1 VLITGGNTLP
11 VSTEPEDVPPPLV
24 WRSDSEPGITRRRA
38 GTGFSYRGP
47 NGSLVDESTRAR
59 IKRLAIPPA
68 WTDVWICTSSNGHLQ
83 ATGRDARGRKQ
94 YRYHPDF
101 RAHRDAVK
109 FDRLVEFGESLAPI
123 RKQVEADLALP
134 ALPKTKVTALVV
146 RLLEDTMIRV
156 GNEEYARANASYGL
170 TTLRDRHAKFTSSGL
185 RLVFTSK
192 HGVRTDVVVPDRRL
206 RSIVRRCQD
215 LPGQVLFQ
223 YLDEESNEPRPISS
237 TDVNDYLRSISGEN
251 VTAKDFR
258 TWKAT
263 LMATVELAAL
273 PSPTSD
279 RDARSAIVEVAS
291 MVSDQLRNTPAV
303 SRGSYIHPAVFDAY
317 RAGDLAALWQ
327 SASPRGP
334 RRLSADER
342 RLLRVL
348 TILEHRR
355 VA

>member
-1 VLITGGNTLP
+1 MTT
-11 VSTEPEDVPPPLV
+11 TEIEEVPPPLV

-47 NGSLVDESTRAR
+47 TGSPVDESTRAR

-68 WTDVWICTSSNGHLQ
+68 WTDVWICTSPNGHLQ

-109 FDRLVEFGESLAPI
+109 FDHLVEFGESLAPI
-123 RKQVEADLALP
+123 RRQVAADLTLP

-146 RLLEDTMIRV
+146 RLLEETMIRV
-156 GNEEYARANASYGL
+156 GNEEYARTNASYGL
-170 TTLRDRHAKFTSSGL
+170 TTLRDRHAKLTQSEL

-192 HGVRTDVVVPDRRL
+192 HRVRTDVVVSDRRL

-223 YLDEESNEPRPISS
+223 YLDEETDEPRPVSS

-263 LMATVELAAL
+263 LIATVELAGL

-279 RDARSAIVEVAS
+279 RDARSTMVEVAS
-291 MVSDQLRNTPAV
+291 LVADQLRNTPAV
-303 SRGSYIHPAVFDAY
+303 SRASYVHPAVFDAY
-317 RAGDLAALWQ
+317 RAGELDTLWQ
-327 SASPRGP
+327 RASARGS
-334 RRLSADER
+334 RLLSVDER

-348 TILEHRR
+348 TALERR
-355 VA
+355 RAA

>member
-1 VLITGGNTLP
+1 MTT
-11 VSTEPEDVPPPLV
+11 TEDEEVPPPLV
-24 WRSDSEPGITRRRA
+24 WRSDNEPGITRRRA
-38 GTGFSYRGP
+38 GSGFSYRGP
-47 NGSLVDESTRAR
+47 SGSLVDESTRTR

-68 WTDVWICTSSNGHLQ
+68 WTDVWICASPNGHLQ
-83 ATGRDARGRKQ
+83 ATGRDERGRKQ

-123 RKQVEADLALP
+123 RKRVESDLTLP

-146 RLLEDTMIRV
+146 RLLEDTMVRV
-156 GNEEYARANASYGL
+156 GNEEYARTNASYGL
-170 TTLRDRHAKFTSSGL
+170 TTLRDRHAKFTPSGL

-192 HGVRTDVVVPDRRL
+192 HRVRTDIVVSDRRL

-223 YLDEESNEPRPISS
+223 YLDEETDEPRPISS
-237 TDVNDYLRSISGEN
+237 TDVNDYLRSISGQS

-279 RDARSAIVEVAS
+279 RDARSAIVDVAS
-291 MVSDQLRNTPAV
+291 RVSDQLRNTPAV
-303 SRGSYIHPAVFDAY
+303 SRASYIHPAVFDAY
-317 RAGDLAALWQ
+317 RAGDLCALWQ
-327 SASPRGP
+327 RVSTRGS
-334 RRLSADER
+334 RLLTVDER

-348 TILEHRR
+348 ATLEQRR
-355 VA
+355 AA